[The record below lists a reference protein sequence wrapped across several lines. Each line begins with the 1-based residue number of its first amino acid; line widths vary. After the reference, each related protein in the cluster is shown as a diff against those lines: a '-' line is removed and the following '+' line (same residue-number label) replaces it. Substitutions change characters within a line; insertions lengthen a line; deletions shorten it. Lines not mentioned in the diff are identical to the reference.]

1 MTPAKITLPAV
12 GASVCA
18 SGNQVWKGKL
28 GTLKAK
34 PRKKP
39 QKAKLVKS
47 KARSAGKSAKGCA
60 AAAPMMC
67 RARRGRAWT
76 QEES

>member
-1 MTPAKITLPAV
+1 MTLPAV
-12 GASVCA
+12 GASVWA

-39 QKAKLVKS
+39 QKARLVS
-47 KARSAGKSAKGCA
+47 SSALLRRQIHKRLGRRRL
-60 AAAPMMC
+60 PMMSKVPV
-67 RARRGRAWT
+67 AK
-76 QEES
+76 